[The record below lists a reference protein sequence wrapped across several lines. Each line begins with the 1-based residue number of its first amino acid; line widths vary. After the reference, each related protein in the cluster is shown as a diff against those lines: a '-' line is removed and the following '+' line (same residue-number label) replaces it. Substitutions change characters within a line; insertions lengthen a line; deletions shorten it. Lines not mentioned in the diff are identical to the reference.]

1 LLKIQGIW
9 ALSSP
14 PDPLAYTSFASWL
27 RRCYYYYIYIEH
39 WEILFRHVEQG
50 WTSLYVFISGGIFRS
65 SLNIIL
71 KNVIELKL
79 FTLHDSSYYKI
90 NFMTE

>member
-27 RRCYYYYIYIEH
+27 RR
-39 WEILFRHVEQG
+39 WWG
-50 WTSLYVFISGGIFRS
+50 WYRS
-65 SLNIIL
+65 
-71 KNVIELKL
+71 
-79 FTLHDSSYYKI
+79 YKHR
-90 NFMTE
+90 F